1 MKSLII
7 IPTYNEKDNIAAIID
22 VTLKQDEQIEI
33 LIVDDN
39 SPDKTAQIVKSLMQ
53 DNHRIHLIERE
64 GKLGLGSAYLQG
76 FAWALERDYQ
86 NIFEMDADFSHNPA
100 RLPEMIEIL
109 TDHDAVIGSRYIGG
123 TVNVI
128 HWTMK
133 RLLLSYLASRYV
145 KLITGMTIDDPT
157 SGFVGYRREI
167 LQQIMDKKIYSDG
180 YSFQIEMKYRI
191 WVRKG
196 KMKEIPIVFTERK
209 SGISKMSKKI
219 VYEAIYMVWKL
230 RFMQIVKKL

>member
-7 IPTYNEKDNIAAIID
+7 IPTYNEKDNIAAIIEM
-22 VTLKQDEQIEI
+22 TLKQDEQIEI

-100 RLPEMIEIL
+100 RLPEMIEVL
-109 TDHDAVIGSRYIGG
+109 KDHDAVIGSRYIGG

>member
-1 MKSLII
+1 MKNLVI
-7 IPTYNEKDNIAAIID
+7 IPTYNEKDNITSIID

-39 SPDKTAQIVKSLMQ
+39 SPDETAEIVKSLMK

-100 RLPEMIEIL
+100 RLPEMIEVL
-109 TDHDAVIGSRYIGG
+109 QDHDAVIGSRYLNG

-145 KLITGMTIDDPT
+145 KLITCMTIDDPT

-196 KMKEIPIVFTERK
+196 KLKEIPIVFTERK

-230 RFMQIVKKL
+230 RFLHIFKKL